1 MDNSTKVDIIPNIP
15 LNKKLMNDIH
25 NQNNPVIDPIQNE
38 SKIIS
43 ENQNENLTQKQV
55 ENSKEIEAINPKKI
69 RKRTTKRKLIYGN
82 INVLIAIKA
91 IYPILHYILIANK
104 NIIGTTILKGVE
116 GDLKK
121 NKMGLM
127 VIKINTIH

>member
-55 ENSKEIEAINPKKI
+55 ENSKEIEAINPK
-69 RKRTTKRKLIYGN
+69 
-82 INVLIAIKA
+82 
-91 IYPILHYILIANK
+91 NK
-104 NIIGTTILKGVE
+104 
-116 GDLKK
+116 KK
-121 NKMGLM
+121 NYKKGS
-127 VIKINTIH
+127 